1 MSTDNETRRRAVL
14 EVAGRLLIEKGYA
27 PTSMLQIA
35 KAARASNETLYKW
48 WPNKQA
54 LFADLVTENAVLVVD
69 AMRKAAEADA
79 TPLEVLENIAPV
91 LLRMLTGPL
100 AIALNR
106 AAAADSTGTRTLGP
120 LLAVEGRE
128 RVGAALTD
136 LMRRAVE
143 AGEIAASDPEAAVT
157 LFVTL
162 LVGDLQIRLAT
173 GALTDIDE
181 AEIEARARAA
191 FAQFEVLAAHGA
203 SRMRGSGSLSPVAP
217 SPASTPT

>member
-1 MSTDNETRRRAVL
+1 MNTDNETRRRAVL

-54 LFADLVTENAVLVVD
+54 LFADLVTENAALVVD
-69 AMRKAAEADA
+69 ALRAAAAADA
-79 TPLEVLENIAPV
+79 TPLEVLERIAPV

-120 LLAVEGRE
+120 VLAVEGRE
-128 RVGAALTD
+128 RVGAALAD
-136 LMRRAVE
+136 LMRRAIE
-143 AGEIAASDPEAAVT
+143 AGEIASPDAKAAVA

-173 GALTDIDE
+173 GALTHIDE
-181 AEIEARARAA
+181 VEVEARARTAIG
-191 FAQFEVLAAHGA
+191 QFKMLMAHDP
-203 SRMRGSGSLSPVAP
+203 SWMRGSGSASPAPP
-217 SPASTPT
+217 SPI

>member
-14 EVAGRLLIEKGYA
+14 EVAGRVLIEKGYA

-54 LFADLVTENAVLVVD
+54 LFADLVTENARLVVD
-69 AMRKAAEADA
+69 AMRAAAEADI
-79 TPLEVLENIAPV
+79 TPWAVLERIAPV

-120 LLAVEGRE
+120 LLASEGRD
-128 RVGAALTD
+128 RVGAALVD
-136 LMRRAVE
+136 LMRRAMD
-143 AGEIAASDPEAAVT
+143 AGEIAASDPRAAAT
-157 LFVTL
+157 LYVTL

-173 GALTDIDE
+173 GALAHIDE
-181 AEIEARARAA
+181 AEVDARARTAI
-191 FAQFEVLAAHGA
+191 AQFEVLSAPGA
-203 SRMRGSGSLSPVAP
+203 S
-217 SPASTPT
+217 